1 MEIKLGKPR
10 PAFGP
15 PEVLEPNE
23 ALKKLQ
29 GVVYGHAPRDE
40 WAVSDLVG
48 GFLTATPG
56 GIAKLNQIFGYILGV
71 WHGGNLELANR
82 LAADILE
89 QLAYLSNYGGV
100 DTVTLQNVSYDGVPT
115 WRVRLCSDFA
125 FLGLSIAY
133 YRRQPTHEGNWVPEG
148 TDSTL
153 AIKRW
158 GRGWAAMTPA
168 YFHYK
173 YSGNGGLMYDG
184 PNKGENFS
192 VSIGNGRLW
201 RVHT

>member
-23 ALKKLQ
+23 ALKKLK
-29 GVVYGHAPRDE
+29 GVVYGHAPKDE
-40 WAVSDLVG
+40 WACSDLVG

-100 DTVTLQNVSYDGVPT
+100 DTVTTENVPYDGVPT

-125 FLGLSIAY
+125 FLGLSIAW
-133 YRRQPTHEGNWVPEG
+133 YRRQPNSEGDGVPEG